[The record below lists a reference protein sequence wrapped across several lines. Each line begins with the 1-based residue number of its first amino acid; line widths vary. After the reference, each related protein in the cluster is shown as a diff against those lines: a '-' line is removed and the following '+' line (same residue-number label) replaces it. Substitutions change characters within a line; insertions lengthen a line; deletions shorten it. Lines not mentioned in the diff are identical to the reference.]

1 MILINEYLKIL
12 RGEDFNIRREIIIDI
27 NIDGKISFLVSNLKK
42 KEMIEQI
49 YTNLYIAILTE
60 LARGKWNG
68 RNGKGLGID
77 ITT

>member
-1 MILINEYLKIL
+1 
-12 RGEDFNIRREIIIDI
+12 
-27 NIDGKISFLVSNLKK
+27 
-42 KEMIEQI
+42 MIEQI

-68 RNGKGLGID
+68 GNGKGLGID

>member
-42 KEMIEQI
+42 KRNDR
-49 YTNLYIAILTE
+49 TNLYKFIYRYINRA
-60 LARGKWNG
+60 G
-68 RNGKGLGID
+68 
-77 ITT
+77 

>member
-1 MILINEYLKIL
+1 MKIL

-49 YTNLYIAILTE
+49 YTTIYRYINRAKG
-60 LARGKWNG
+60 RKWNG

>member
-49 YTNLYIAILTE
+49 YTTIYRYINRAKG
-60 LARGKWNG
+60 RKWNG

>member
-1 MILINEYLKIL
+1 MKIL
-12 RGEDFNIRREIIIDI
+12 RGEDCNIRREIIIDI

-49 YTNLYIAILTE
+49 YTTIYRYINRAKG
-60 LARGKWNG
+60 RKWNG

>member
-42 KEMIEQI
+42 KRNDR
-49 YTNLYIAILTE
+49 TNLYKFIYRYINRAKG
-60 LARGKWNG
+60 RKWNG

>member
-1 MILINEYLKIL
+1 MKIL